1 MMIKMQTLKK
11 TIKSTIQRSLPSMA
25 MIALLLSCWAQA
37 HQQKA
42 AISTVLFNPSTA
54 NIEVMHRFNMHDA
67 EHAVREIFGK
77 DADIIDSPITQQQF
91 SEYVNQRFVIYKQ
104 EGEVLPLTLVGHEL
118 DGKHFWVY
126 QETAQVSELKNLT
139 VRHNA
144 LRDLWPSQVNTINI
158 EGKGEL
164 KTLVFSD
171 SIELLKVEF

>member
-1 MMIKMQTLKK
+1 MFKFVIGFLV
-11 TIKSTIQRSLPSMA
+11 RSLPITA
-25 MIALLLSCWAQA
+25 TIALLLSGGVLA
-37 HQQKA
+37 HQQKI
-42 AISTVLFNPSTA
+42 AISTVLFNPSTK

-77 DADIIDSPITQQQF
+77 NADIIGSATTQQQF
-91 SEYVNQRFVIYKQ
+91 SEYVDQRFAMYDQ
-104 EGEVLPLTLVGHEL
+104 EGERLPLTLVGHEL

-126 QETAQVSELKNLT
+126 QETAQGIELQNLT

-164 KTLVFSD
+164 QTLTFSD
-171 SIELLKVEF
+171 SVELLKVEF

>member
-1 MMIKMQTLKK
+1 MFKSSVHFFVRLLPIIA
-11 TIKSTIQRSLPSMA
+11 TIAVLV
-25 MIALLLSCWAQA
+25 SCGVQA
-37 HQQKA
+37 HQQKI
-42 AISTVLFNPSTA
+42 AISTILFNPSTS

-77 DADIIDSPITQQQF
+77 DADIIDSTATQQQF
-91 SEYVNQRFVIYKQ
+91 SEYVNQRFAMYNQ
-104 EGEVLPLTLVGHEL
+104 GGEVLPLTLVGHEL

-126 QETAQVSELKNLT
+126 QETLQPTELQHLT

-164 KTLVFSD
+164 QTLTFSD
-171 SIELLKVEF
+171 SVELLIVEF

>member
-1 MMIKMQTLKK
+1 MFKLGLRFLV
-11 TIKSTIQRSLPSMA
+11 RSLPITA
-25 MIALLLSCWAQA
+25 TIAVFFSCAVHA
-37 HQQKA
+37 HQQKI
-42 AISTVLFNPSTA
+42 AISTILFNPSTL

-77 DADIIDSPITQQQF
+77 DADIIDSATTQQQF
-91 SEYVNQRFVIYKQ
+91 SEYVKQRFAMHDQ
-104 EGEVLPLTLVGHEL
+104 AGETLPLTLVGHEL

-126 QETAQVSELKNLT
+126 QETAQPTKLQNLT

-164 KTLVFSD
+164 QTLTFSD
-171 SIELLKVEF
+171 SVELLKVEF